1 MTGRSIELATGRRLP
16 QDRLQPLEAAQ
27 SKREG
32 YIMRCA
38 DSAVGRPP
46 GLADRREVNGCPR
59 LSCSLVGRAIGDD
72 GRLSW
77 CAAAA
82 VTAHSTDS
90 LHLSLICACI
100 VWCCRTRT
108 KATTRLCGAS
118 AGRRRA
124 CGSVS
129 MALHTVASMSAAW
142 SGVARS
148 ADVCVHH
155 VSCRL
160 SCGWRAAR
168 GASRSVGRP
177 KPLVS

>member
-1 MTGRSIELATGRRLP
+1 MALRLTRLAGPANVERPPAGRNPMTGRSIELATGRRLP

-32 YIMRCA
+32 YIMRCT

-118 AGRRRA
+118 VPGAG
-124 CGSVS
+124 V
-129 MALHTVASMSAAW
+129 
-142 SGVARS
+142 
-148 ADVCVHH
+148 
-155 VSCRL
+155 
-160 SCGWRAAR
+160 RAAR
-168 GASRSVGRP
+168 FRWHCTLWRA
-177 KPLVS
+177 